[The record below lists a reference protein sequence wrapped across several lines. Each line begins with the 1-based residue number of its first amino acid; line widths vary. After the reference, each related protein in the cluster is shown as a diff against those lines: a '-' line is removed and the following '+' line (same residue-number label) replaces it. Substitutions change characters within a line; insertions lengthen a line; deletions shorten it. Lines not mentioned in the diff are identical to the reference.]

1 VTAFLRMRAT
11 KQGVVR
17 KADIELAIALV
28 RRRAETSLSRAEA
41 DRLVREMMLRE
52 NLRPRR
58 LTDMLL
64 GG

>member
-1 VTAFLRMRAT
+1 
-11 KQGVVR
+11 VR